1 MLDREGRR
9 SGLTARLQSQL
20 DARNG
25 PARGRAVLI
34 LAHLRLPQG
43 TARLEPMLDDDD
55 PDVRLVAVAG
65 LPLAEDPDAVPAL
78 VRALSKRRLAPERV
92 IERLGQPWAVE
103 SLLAQLRELDA
114 RGERRAAPRVG
125 VARALGHAG
134 DPRAE
139 PAMIELL
146 RRGSLEERISA
157 ARALGAV
164 GGRRS
169 RPELERALTDEAWPL
184 RAQAA
189 KALGAIGV
197 KRAVP
202 ALEAVLDDPAREAF
216 QLVEV
221 ERVPRAKLPSAP
233 VRAVYASPLDDRL
246 LVIDKVN
253 GGKADSLNC
262 GIRYAAYPLFCAID
276 SDTLLDPA
284 ALARLVWSFQ
294 AEPET
299 VATGGIVRILNG
311 SLLEDGRIKAVQ
323 TPENTLV
330 NVQIVE
336 YLRAFLAG
344 RAGWSRVNMLL
355 IISGAFGLFR
365 RETVV
370 EAGGY
375 DTSTVGE
382 DAELVVR
389 LHRHCRDAKR
399 RYKITFVADPICWT
413 EAPAERDVLRR
424 QRDRWQRG
432 LRAWPTASSASRSA
446 GSILPFA
453 AVLFGLAFTYGLVLS
468 FGALLIEGR
477 AFARYPGW
485 RDLRRLMV
493 AAVVEN
499 FGYRQWLAIVR
510 TKALWTVLRPETGWG
525 EMTRVGF
532 SEPVPAVAP
541 GISSPVDG

>member
-1 MLDREGRR
+1 MDVLQTAFDTTFVGYFMALNLAYTALLLLGSRQVSEWVRR
-9 SGLTARLQSQL
+9 RPLR
-20 DARNG
+20 DF
-25 PARGRAVLI
+25 RGVSDSPLSLPVTI
-34 LAHLRLPQG
+34 LAP
-43 TARLEPMLDDDD
+43 AFNEEP
-55 PDVRLVAVAG
+55 VI
-65 LPLAEDPDAVPAL
+65 VPSI
-78 VRALSKRRLAPERV
+78 R
-92 IERLGQPWAVE
+92 
-103 SLLAQLRELDA
+103 SLLASHYRELQVMVIND
-114 RGERRAAPRVG
+114 GSTDGTLAA
-125 VARALGHAG
+125 L
-134 DPRAE
+134 
-139 PAMIELL
+139 
-146 RRGSLEERISA
+146 
-157 ARALGAV
+157 
-164 GGRRS
+164 
-169 RPELERALTDEAWPL
+169 
-184 RAQAA
+184 
-189 KALGAIGV
+189 K
-197 KRAVP
+197 
-202 ALEAVLDDPAREAF
+202 EAF
-216 QLVEV
+216 ELVEV
-221 ERVPRAKLPSAP
+221 ERVPRANLPSAP

-246 LVIDKVN
+246 LVIDKDN

-276 SDTLLDPA
+276 SDTMLDAA

-299 VATGGIVRILNG
+299 VAPGGIVRIING
-311 SLLEDGRIKAVQ
+311 SLLEDGKIRSVR
-323 TPENTLV
+323 TPEKTLV

-355 IISGAFGLFR
+355 IISGAFGLFW

-375 DTSTVGE
+375 DTTTVGE

-389 LHRHCRDAKR
+389 LHRHCRDQKR

-413 EAPAERDVLRR
+413 EAPAERGALRR

-432 LRAWPTASSASRSA
+432 LLETLWRHRKMFANPRYGGIGLIAMPFFLFFEALGPVVEISGLAYCVIGLLLGWVNP
-446 GSILPFA
+446 PFA

-510 TKALWTVLRPETGWG
+510 TKALWTVLRPDTGWG

-541 GISSPVDG
+541 GISSATDG

>member
-1 MLDREGRR
+1 VIGAVRPIFDSAFVGYFMALNFAYTVLLLLGSRQVSEWVRR
-9 SGLTARLQSQL
+9 RPLR
-20 DARNG
+20 DF
-25 PARGRAVLI
+25 RGVSDSPLSLPVTI
-34 LAHLRLPQG
+34 LAP
-43 TARLEPMLDDDD
+43 AYNEEP
-55 PDVRLVAVAG
+55 VI
-65 LPLAEDPDAVPAL
+65 VPSI
-78 VRALSKRRLAPERV
+78 R
-92 IERLGQPWAVE
+92 
-103 SLLAQLRELDA
+103 SLLASHYRELQVMVIND
-114 RGERRAAPRVG
+114 GSTDGTLAA
-125 VARALGHAG
+125 L
-134 DPRAE
+134 
-139 PAMIELL
+139 
-146 RRGSLEERISA
+146 
-157 ARALGAV
+157 
-164 GGRRS
+164 
-169 RPELERALTDEAWPL
+169 
-184 RAQAA
+184 
-189 KALGAIGV
+189 K
-197 KRAVP
+197 
-202 ALEAVLDDPAREAF
+202 EAF
-216 QLVEV
+216 DLVEV
-221 ERVPRAKLPSAP
+221 ERVPRANLPSAP
-233 VRAVYASPLDDRL
+233 VRAVYASPHDERL
-246 LVIDKVN
+246 LVIDKEN

-276 SDTLLDPA
+276 SDTLLDAA
-284 ALARLVWSFQ
+284 ALARLVWNFQ
-294 AEPET
+294 SEPET
-299 VATGGIVRILNG
+299 VATGGIVRIING
-311 SLLEDGRIKAVQ
+311 SLLEDGRIRSVR

-389 LHRHCRDAKR
+389 LHRHCRDQR
-399 RYKITFVADPICWT
+399 RKYKITFVADPICWT
-413 EAPAERDVLRR
+413 EAPAERSVLER

-432 LRAWPTASSASRSA
+432 LLETLWRHRRMFANPRYGGIGMIAM
-446 GSILPFA
+446 PFFLFFEALGPVVEISGLAYCVIGLIFGWINAPYA

-485 RDLRRLMV
+485 KDLQRLMV

-510 TKALWTVLRPETGWG
+510 TKALWTVLRPDTGWG

-541 GISSPVDG
+541 GISSPIDG